1 MGAVH
6 KREWNH
12 VMHRRRVLGGL
23 FAISMVCLVGCGHG
37 VGAPHVTIP
46 RSPSSST
53 TTSAT
58 THPAKSTTTT
68 TTTTVPPPPK
78 PGSPP
83 PAALV
88 PLVTPALAGEGQW
101 TAAGR
106 SVGGAPV
113 LYITTLRAAG
123 SGTPTGIAW
132 MDAHRLRGNLYS
144 GSISPGQGPW
154 TYTAPIQ
161 PDAALTL
168 VCAFNGGFKLADSH
182 GGYYAESRYF
192 APLVGGAASLVI
204 TQDGTVTVGQW
215 NRDVSMSAAV
225 VAVRQNLTLLVDH
238 GAPVPGLSS
247 DDASAWGSTIGN
259 IPRTY
264 RSGVGVTAGGAI
276 VYVSGP
282 SLDVTQLAGLLV
294 AAGAVRGMELDINP
308 AWDTF
313 TFYTPPTPT
322 GAAAPANG
330 TDLLASMSGGPSRF
344 FEPSWAR
351 DFITMSAR

>member
-1 MGAVH
+1 MDAGTMVAVH
-6 KREWNH
+6 KREWIH

-23 FAISMVCLVGCGHG
+23 FAISMVCLVGCGYG
-37 VGAPHVTIP
+37 GGGPHVPIP
-46 RSPSSST
+46 GSPSST
-53 TTSAT
+53 PPTPPAAG
-58 THPAKSTTTT
+58 HPAKSTTTT
-68 TTTTVPPPPK
+68 TTVP
-78 PGSPP
+78 PP

-101 TAAGR
+101 TAACR

-123 SGTPTGIAW
+123 SSTPAGIAW

-182 GGYYAESRYF
+182 GGYYAESGSSP
-192 APLVGGAASLVI
+192 PLVSGAASLVI
-204 TQDGTVTVGQW
+204 AQDGTVTVGQW

-238 GAPVPGLSS
+238 GAPVPGLSPG
-247 DDASAWGSTIGN
+247 DASAWGSTIGN

-264 RSGVGVTAGGAI
+264 RSGVGVTAGG
-276 VYVSGP
+276 
-282 SLDVTQLAGLLV
+282 
-294 AAGAVRGMELDINP
+294 R
-308 AWDTF
+308 
-313 TFYTPPTPT
+313 
-322 GAAAPANG
+322 
-330 TDLLASMSGGPSRF
+330 
-344 FEPSWAR
+344 
-351 DFITMSAR
+351 